1 MCGGVQNVTQRSTG
15 GILSAVRR
23 LGGRHVPGKGSGCSQ
38 GRGRNQHKGELDPA
52 GGPTDTVPRG
62 RGKSPSAGLPGGKE
76 EGVSLLLG

>member
-52 GGPTDTVPRG
+52 GVPQTPCLGEGANPHQQGCQEG
-62 RGKSPSAGLPGGKE
+62 RRKGSRCC
-76 EGVSLLLG
+76 